1 MVLCLAAIFFSH
13 LKDKGVF
20 SCCMSIPVLYMQQR
34 CYVGIVQI
42 VFFFFHRAGHPISC
56 IHLSLSAPRVK
67 MLERGGNQAFYI
79 VIPLFFSTKAYASHL
94 RSVIFSSWIKWSLWA
109 SRTIRVNLFCFLKF
123 TLHVKKTTVV
133 VPICACCLQGTLSTA
148 VPAPLVCSWK
158 MMAGRAKQVGTWLF
172 SAVTVW
178 VWFGFTASV
187 LILEEVS

>member
-1 MVLCLAAIFFSH
+1 MVLCLAAIFFPS
-13 LKDKGVF
+13 KGQRSVQLLYVHP
-20 SCCMSIPVLYMQQR
+20 CPVHATVLLCR
-34 CYVGIVQI
+34 NCTNC
-42 VFFFFHRAGHPISC
+42 FLFFHRAGHLISC

-67 MLERGGNQAFYI
+67 MLGRGGNQAFYI
-79 VIPLFFSTKAYASHL
+79 VIPLFFSTKASASHL